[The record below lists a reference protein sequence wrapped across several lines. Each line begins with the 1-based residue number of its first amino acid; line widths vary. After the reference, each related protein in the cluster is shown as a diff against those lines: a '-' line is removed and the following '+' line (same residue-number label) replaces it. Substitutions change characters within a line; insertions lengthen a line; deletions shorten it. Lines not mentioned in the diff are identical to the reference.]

1 MKGLLFTGETS
12 IKVHALFVGQR
23 LDLKDFEKS
32 NRLATVP
39 LVVTAGENRCAV
51 LFRYGVV
58 VYFGLSTIEEMSHL
72 SDLKPFILEPFAQH
86 LESEEVEIIVSRD
99 KQEGTELS
107 VIYVKEYSIER
118 IQLIADILAKS
129 VVLSFYETNIANSFD
144 RIDPLAESLQRGG
157 RSHYKTK
164 QLLRHIGDTLIT
176 HSKMVGRVEV
186 SDKPELLWEY
196 PEHEPFYHKL
206 MVEYELR
213 DRHIALERKLDLIS
227 RTAETL
233 LGALQASRSLRVE
246 WYIVILI
253 LFEILLTLYEMIF
266 S

>member
-1 MKGLLFTGETS
+1 MKELLFAGESS
-12 IKVHALFVGQR
+12 IKAHALFVGQR

-32 NRLATVP
+32 NRLASAP
-39 LVVTAGENRCAV
+39 LVVTAGTNRCAV

-58 VYFGLSTIEEMSHL
+58 VYFGLSMIEEMSRL
-72 SDLKPFILEPFAQH
+72 SDLKPFILEPFDQH
-86 LESEEVEIIVSRD
+86 LESEEVEIVTD
-99 KQEGTELS
+99 KEKQEGPEQS
-107 VIYVKEYSIER
+107 VIYLKIYSIER

-129 VVLSFYETNIANSFD
+129 VVLSYYETNIANSFD

-157 RSHYKTK
+157 RSYHKTR

-186 SDKPELLWEY
+186 SDKPELLWEH
-196 PEHEPFYHKL
+196 PEHEHLYHKL

-213 DRHIALERKLDLIS
+213 ERHVALERKLDLIS

-233 LGALQASRSLRVE
+233 LGVLQANRTLRVE

-253 LFEILLTLYEMIF
+253 VFEILLTLYEMVF
-266 S
+266 P